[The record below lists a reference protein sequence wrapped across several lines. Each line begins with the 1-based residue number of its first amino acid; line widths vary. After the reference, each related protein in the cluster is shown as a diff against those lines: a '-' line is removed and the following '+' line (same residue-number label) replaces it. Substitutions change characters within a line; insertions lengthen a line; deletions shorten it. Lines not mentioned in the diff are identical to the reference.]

1 MLILTG
7 FQVNNEQQCNQ
18 ITLPDNSVFIVSGH
32 RIMTFCSKVNGY
44 RSVSSA
50 RSGTQSVLRARAV
63 QRDIHTRLIGSC
75 RFFMTACFV
84 FFAMGFSGGKAAPS
98 QCESLEFYCVVSGE
112 RGPGGKERLTL
123 EEIKALADRQS
134 FGFALKEIE
143 RFLEQEPDHAEGRL
157 LLGVF
162 LIWRGESE
170 RAMEVFRKLADD
182 RPDLAEPYNNIAA
195 IHVSNGRYREA
206 QDALEKA
213 VSANPNYGIAWENL
227 GDVRIRLAGLR
238 YEDADKLYIAQ
249 EQDGVGFKTNVKKKS
264 VAMKEILDEI
274 DYSFGAREMAVVV
287 PQGQTDTV
295 AVMGNSNG
303 AGVTPPGGRPTNIL
317 CYSVGPLPDKADSTS
332 VMKWLKGN
340 GISATTDTRGTPHG
354 YQIFL
359 PLSNNHWDI
368 DIFVEKVR
376 RDGIRDVVP
385 VSRNAPE
392 QGVTVG
398 VSHTEEAARRRIDE
412 LWKKGYEAKYRPR
425 VGPEKQYWVDAYTGA
440 DSPLDMSAFTRHFP
454 AYTPRVIPCE

>member
-1 MLILTG
+1 
-7 FQVNNEQQCNQ
+7 
-18 ITLPDNSVFIVSGH
+18 
-32 RIMTFCSKVNGY
+32 MTFCGKVNGY
-44 RSVSSA
+44 RNVSSA
-50 RSGTQSVLRARAV
+50 RSDTQGVLRARAV
-63 QRDIHTRLIGSC
+63 QSDIHIRLIGSL
-75 RFFMTACFV
+75 RVFMVACFV

-112 RGPGGKERLTL
+112 QGPRDKKRLTL

-134 FGFALKEIE
+134 FGSASREIE
-143 RFLEQEPDHAEGRL
+143 RFLEQEPDHTEGRL

-170 RAMEVFRKLADD
+170 RAMEVFRKLASEH
-182 RPDLAEPYNNIAA
+182 PDLAEPYNNIAA

-213 VSANPNYGIAWENL
+213 VSTNPNYGIAWENL
-227 GDVRIRLAGLR
+227 GDVRIKLASLL
-238 YEDADKLYIAQ
+238 YEDADKLYTDQ
-249 EQDGVGFKTNVKKKS
+249 EQDGVGFKTNVKQKS
-264 VAMKEILDEI
+264 VAMKEISGEI
-274 DYSFGAREMAVVV
+274 GYSFGVREMVQEMMVVV
-287 PQGQTDTV
+287 PRGRADMDAV
-295 AVMGNSNG
+295 AVTGHSNG
-303 AGVTPPGGRPTNIL
+303 AGVAPPGGKPANTL
-317 CYSVGPLPDKADSTS
+317 CYSVGPLPNKADSTS
-332 VMKWLKGN
+332 VTKWLKGN
-340 GISATTDTRGTPHG
+340 DISTTTYTRDTPHG

-398 VSHTEEAARRRIDE
+398 ISDTEEAARRRIDE
-412 LWKKGYEAKYRPR
+412 LWKKGYEARYRPR
-425 VGPEKQYWVDAYTGA
+425 VGPEKQYWVDAYTRAG
-440 DSPLDMSAFTRHFP
+440 SPLDISVFTRRFP
-454 AYTPRVIPCE
+454 AYMPMVIPCE